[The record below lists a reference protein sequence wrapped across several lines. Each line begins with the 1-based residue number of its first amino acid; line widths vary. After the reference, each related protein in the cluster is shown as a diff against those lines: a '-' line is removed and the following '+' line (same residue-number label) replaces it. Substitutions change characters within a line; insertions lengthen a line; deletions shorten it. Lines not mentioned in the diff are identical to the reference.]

1 MEISKDVAI
10 VGIDY
15 RDKPQNGIAM
25 LERMGNP
32 FILTIDD
39 SRGELR
45 CN

>member
-1 MEISKDVAI
+1 MEISKEVPI

-32 FILTIDD
+32 FYTYH
-39 SRGELR
+39 
-45 CN
+45 